1 MNKRLVFWIGMVL
14 SVVSLALVLRG
25 LDLAAVGKALAQI
38 DYTWLAVAMVFYFA
52 VLWLKVTRWWL
63 MFHPQPLRKGKVLS
77 ALCIGY
83 LFSAVIP
90 ARLGELV
97 RTYVLGELEGVS
109 KVFVLSTIVVEKILD
124 VLTVLLLL
132 VCLFPWMA
140 FPAWVRTSGT
150 TVSVLFL
157 VLFGP
162 VLVLT
167 KQRERLLPLLSSV
180 LSRLP
185 EVTGRAMLKHLDSAL
200 RGLDILRE
208 RDLAIKLWGL
218 SLAAWLLN
226 TPFVMALL
234 FALHISVPYTAAVF
248 LLCVTSLGMTVPSSP
263 GYLGTFHYLVVVSL
277 SLFGVGREP
286 AMSFAIVLHLCTFLP
301 ISLLGVVFMWHE
313 NYSLGRLS
321 TAELH

>member
-1 MNKRLVFWIGMVL
+1 MIL
-14 SVVSLALVLRG
+14 SMVSLALVLRG

-38 DYTWLAVAMVFYFA
+38 DYAWLAVAMAFYFV

-63 MFHPQPLRKGKVLS
+63 MFHPHLLRKRKVLS

-83 LFSAVIP
+83 LFNAVMP

-109 KVFVLSTIVVEKILD
+109 KAFVLSTIVVEKILD
-124 VLTVLLLL
+124 VLMVLLLL
-132 VCLFPWMA
+132 VCLFPLMT
-140 FPAWVRTSGT
+140 FPAWVRTSGA
-150 TVSVLFL
+150 TVGVLFL
-157 VLFGP
+157 VLFG
-162 VLVLT
+162 LVLALT
-167 KQRERLLPLLSSV
+167 QQREYLLSQLSSV
-180 LSRLP
+180 LGCLP
-185 EVTGRAMLKHLDSAL
+185 ETTGRAILKHLDSAI
-200 RGLDILRE
+200 RGLDILRG

-218 SLAAWLLN
+218 SLVAWLLN

-234 FALHISVPYTAAVF
+234 FALHIPVPYTAAVF
-248 LLCVTSLGMTVPSSP
+248 VLCVTSLGMTVPSSP

-286 AMSFAIVLHLCTFLP
+286 ATSFAIVLHLCTFLP
-301 ISLLGVVFMWHE
+301 ISLLGVMLMWHE

-321 TAELH
+321 TAKLH

>member
-1 MNKRLVFWIGMVL
+1 MSKRLVFWIGLVL
-14 SVVSLALVLRG
+14 SVVSLALILRG
-25 LDLAAVGKALAQI
+25 LDLTAVGKVLAQI
-38 DYTWLAVAMVFYFA
+38 DYAWLAVAVFFYFV

-63 MFHPQPLRKGKVLS
+63 MFHPQPLRRGKALS

-83 LFSAVIP
+83 LFSAVMP

-109 KVFVLSTIVVEKILD
+109 KAFVLSTIVVEKILD

-132 VCLFPWMA
+132 VCLFPLMA

-150 TVSVLFL
+150 TVGVLFL
-157 VLFGP
+157 VLFGL

-167 KQRERLLPLLSSV
+167 RQRKYLLSLLSSV
-180 LSRLP
+180 LGCLP
-185 EVTGRAMLKHLDSAL
+185 ETTGRAILKHLDSAI
-200 RGLDILRE
+200 RGLDILRK

-234 FALHISVPYTAAVF
+234 FALHIPVSYTAAVF
-248 LLCVTSLGMTVPSSP
+248 VLCVTSLGMTVPSAP

-277 SLFGVGREP
+277 ALFGVGREP

-301 ISLLGVVFMWHE
+301 ISLLGVMFMWHK
-313 NYSLGRLS
+313 NYSLGKLS

>member
-1 MNKRLVFWIGMVL
+1 MNKRPVFWIGMVL

-25 LDLAAVGKALAQI
+25 LDLTAVGEALAQM
-38 DYTWLAVAMVFYFA
+38 DYAWLAIAMLFYFA

-63 MFHPQPLRKGKVLS
+63 MFHPQPLRRGKVLS

-83 LFSAVIP
+83 LFSAVMP

-97 RTYVLGELEGVS
+97 RTFVLGELEGVS
-109 KVFVLSTIVVEKILD
+109 KAFVLSTIVVEKILD

-140 FPAWVRTSGT
+140 FPSWVRTSGT
-150 TVSVLFL
+150 TVGVLFL
-157 VLFGP
+157 VLFGL
-162 VLVLT
+162 VLVLAR
-167 KQRERLLPLLSSV
+167 QREYLLSLFAS
-180 LSRLP
+180 LMDRLP
-185 EVTGRAMLKHLDSAL
+185 EAPGRVMLKHLDSAL
-200 RGLDILRE
+200 RGLDTLRG

-234 FALHISVPYTAAVF
+234 FALHIPVPYTAAVF
-248 LLCVTSLGMTVPSSP
+248 VLCVTSLGMTIPSSP

-277 SLFGVGREP
+277 SLFGIGREP
-286 AMSFAIVLHLCTFLP
+286 ATSFAIVLHLCTFLP
-301 ISLLGVVFMWHE
+301 ISLLGVIFMWHE
-313 NYSLGRLS
+313 NYSLGKLS
-321 TAELH
+321 TADLH